1 MKDMPAFTTEYG
13 VASLILREIPYN
25 QKAYIKIQYAAVLQ
39 DLIKECA
46 SFCRAIGA
54 EEVYVSGD
62 AALNCYPIYTELLE
76 MQIQSKL
83 LPETDAVAVA
93 LRENQLSYFKTVYN
107 EKMNKIPTAAYLTER
122 EAKKLLEKGSGY
134 IVYQND
140 RIIGVGI
147 VDSDT
152 IDMLASLGNG
162 KGADVL
168 RALSDR
174 LDTDI
179 VRVVVASTND
189 KAIALYQRIGFCV
202 SQVLE
207 KWYKII

>member
-1 MKDMPAFTTEYG
+1 MKDMPVFTTEHG

-25 QKAYIKIQYAAVLQ
+25 QKAYIKIQLAADLQ
-39 DLIKECA
+39 GLIKECA
-46 SFCRAIGA
+46 SFCRAVGA

-62 AALNCYPIYTELLE
+62 TALNCYPIHTELLE
-76 MQIQSKL
+76 MQIQRKL

-122 EAKKLLEKGSGY
+122 DSKKLLEKGSGY
-134 IVYQND
+134 IVYQNNM
-140 RIIGVGI
+140 IIGVGI

-152 IDMLASLGNG
+152 IDMLASLGRG

-168 RALSDR
+168 FALSAR